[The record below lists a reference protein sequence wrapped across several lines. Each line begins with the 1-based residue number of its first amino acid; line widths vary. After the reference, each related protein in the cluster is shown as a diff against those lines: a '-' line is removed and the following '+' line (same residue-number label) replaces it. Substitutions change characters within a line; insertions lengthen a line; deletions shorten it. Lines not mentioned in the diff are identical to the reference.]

1 MSATNIKPRKRFS
14 TAAMPP
20 SARSA
25 LEELRPLQPDEAMKE
40 KSQPKYGRILL
51 KLSGEAI
58 GGPSG
63 VGISP
68 EAIQDMAQQ
77 IREVRDLGVQVV
89 VVVGG
94 GNIFRGL
101 PGSERGIERATGDY
115 MGMLATV
122 INALALQDALEKL
135 GVATRV
141 QSAITM
147 AQVAEA
153 FIRRRAVR
161 HLEKGRVVI
170 FGGGTGNPF
179 FSTDTAAALR
189 ANEIGAEVI
198 LKATKVDGIYDSDP
212 KKNTKAK
219 RYDQISYSEALQK
232 QLKVMD
238 STAFSLC
245 MDNKMPIIVFDFF
258 RAHNLKRVV
267 MGEKV
272 GTLVTT

>member
-1 MSATNIKPRKRFS
+1 MDAMRKTKR
-14 TAAMPP
+14 
-20 SARSA
+20 
-25 LEELRPLQPDEAMKE
+25 
-40 KSQPKYGRILL
+40 PKYRRILL
-51 KLSGEAI
+51 KLSGEAL
-58 GGPSG
+58 GGETG
-63 VGISP
+63 VGIS
-68 EAIQDMAQQ
+68 AQAVRDMAEQ

-101 PGSERGIERATGDY
+101 SGSERGIERATGDY

-147 AQVAEA
+147 SQVAEA

-161 HLEKGRVVI
+161 HLEKDRVVI
-170 FGGGTGNPF
+170 FGGGTGNPY

-189 ANEIGAEVI
+189 ANEIGAEVV

-212 KKNTKAK
+212 KKNSRAK
-219 RYDQISYSEALQK
+219 RYSNISYAEALQQ

-258 RAHNLKRVV
+258 RPHNLKRVV
-267 MGEKV
+267 MGQKV
-272 GTLVTT
+272 GTLVTG